1 MCSLCYLI
9 VIVLQVLLTFCRSQ
23 ILTYLGSKID
33 VCLVSDFFLHLL
45 KLPLDFFTKRKT
57 GEILSRI
64 NDANVIRNAVSS
76 TLLSIAID
84 SVMIIIGGIFMIKM
98 ESFLLPISMI
108 PVVIST
114 IIVYIMKAPFKKL
127 IKDQAVLEAEKNA
140 SM

>member
-1 MCSLCYLI
+1 
-9 VIVLQVLLTFCRSQ
+9 
-23 ILTYLGSKID
+23 
-33 VCLVSDFFLHLL
+33 
-45 KLPLDFFTKRKT
+45 
-57 GEILSRI
+57 
-64 NDANVIRNAVSS
+64 
-76 TLLSIAID
+76 
-84 SVMIIIGGIFMIKM
+84 MIIIGGIFMIKM

>member
-1 MCSLCYLI
+1 M
-9 VIVLQVLLTFCRSQ
+9 
-23 ILTYLGSKID
+23 
-33 VCLVSDFFLHLL
+33 L